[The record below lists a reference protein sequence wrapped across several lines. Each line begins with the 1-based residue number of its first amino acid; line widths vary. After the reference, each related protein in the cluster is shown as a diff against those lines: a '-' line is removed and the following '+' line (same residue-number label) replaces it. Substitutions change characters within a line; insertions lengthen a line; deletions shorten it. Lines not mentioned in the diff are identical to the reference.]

1 MAGRNTA
8 NIDWEIVDKLL
19 SEFCDGTEVAAELGC
34 HFDTLD
40 RRGKQEGKWGEGAEH
55 TDFAAYKQSKRAT
68 GAKRLRQI
76 QLRSAQGHKDI
87 PPSVSMQIWLGKQY
101 LGQSDKKEIDQTVKA
116 EKITLNIG

>member
-1 MAGRNTA
+1 MSGRNKA
-8 NIDWEIVDKLL
+8 NIDWEIVDRLL

-40 RRGKQEGKWGEGAEH
+40 NRGKAEGKWGGGAEYS
-55 TDFAAYKQSKRAT
+55 DFSAYKQSKRAT

-76 QLRSAQGHKDI
+76 QLRSAQGYKDI

-101 LGQSDKKEIDQTVKA
+101 LNQSDKKEVDLKID
-116 EKITLNIG
+116 KIEVDID